1 MSEWNEDEHLF
12 YINRQLITIFEPP
25 FSSEILFIMDT
36 EKKQLLVY
44 LQALGLLLGEGGVPY
59 GIRKPVKDFG
69 ENKSDVFGVLDTSIK
84 WVYIV
89 LDFKLLKYTPHDHLQ
104 SCLKVICYRSYCS

>member
-1 MSEWNEDEHLF
+1 
-12 YINRQLITIFEPP
+12 
-25 FSSEILFIMDT
+25 MDT

-84 WVYIV
+84 
-89 LDFKLLKYTPHDHLQ
+89 
-104 SCLKVICYRSYCS
+104 